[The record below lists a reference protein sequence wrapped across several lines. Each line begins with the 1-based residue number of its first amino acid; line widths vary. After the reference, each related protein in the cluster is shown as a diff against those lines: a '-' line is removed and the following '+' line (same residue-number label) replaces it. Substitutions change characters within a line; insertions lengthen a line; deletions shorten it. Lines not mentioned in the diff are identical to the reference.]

1 MKANP
6 EEILLVSGI
15 SKGYARQ
22 QLWSNVSF
30 GLKRGEALGI
40 RGSNGAGKSTL
51 LRVLATLER
60 PKEGNVFFQGEDIF
74 GRTGR
79 RHYRAALGYVPQEI
93 ALYPEL
99 SGYENLRFFGRANHV
114 GREILEERI
123 RQVCMDV
130 GLQKETLQKRTG
142 LCSGGMKRRLNLAA
156 ALLHDPQLL
165 LLDEPTVGIDEASR
179 QTILGE
185 LKKRREKGVSM
196 IYVGHEEQEIAAVCT
211 RCVRL
216 EEGKWLEHGTI
227 VECREVGE
235 SKAAG
240 GSGQI

>member
-1 MKANP
+1 
-6 EEILLVSGI
+6 
-15 SKGYARQ
+15 
-22 QLWSNVSF
+22 
-30 GLKRGEALGI
+30 
-40 RGSNGAGKSTL
+40 
-51 LRVLATLER
+51 
-60 PKEGNVFFQGEDIF
+60 
-74 GRTGR
+74 
-79 RHYRAALGYVPQEI
+79 
-93 ALYPEL
+93 
-99 SGYENLRFFGRANHV
+99 
-114 GREILEERI
+114 
-123 RQVCMDV
+123 MDV